1 MLTQRELS
9 KRRWRLV
16 SPRFHRSFI
25 PAPIISS
32 PFNVTGKNRG
42 NGSCRNEK
50 PYIACPRGDFD
61 LRFAMCRAAAREFG
75 LIAISR
81 GRVPIPAYV
90 SKSRDR
96 NRSMRYSAEWKSNV
110 LRARA
115 AKKDHFVSEKNG
127 HGGIGRGILAG

>member
-1 MLTQRELS
+1 
-9 KRRWRLV
+9 
-16 SPRFHRSFI
+16 
-25 PAPIISS
+25 
-32 PFNVTGKNRG
+32 
-42 NGSCRNEK
+42 
-50 PYIACPRGDFD
+50 
-61 LRFAMCRAAAREFG
+61 MCRAAAREFG

-96 NRSMRYSAEWKSNV
+96 NRSTQYSAEWKSNV
-110 LRARA
+110 CARA